1 MSQIIIRKLDEKV
14 AAHLK
19 RLAWHNGLSLEEAVC
34 RVLTRAVDEGALD
47 RPLPPTAGEDVHIAC
62 VA

>member
-14 AAHLK
+14 AGHLK

-34 RVLTRAVDEGALD
+34 RVLTRAVNEGALD
-47 RPLPPTAGEDVHIAC
+47 VSPLGSEDVQIAR